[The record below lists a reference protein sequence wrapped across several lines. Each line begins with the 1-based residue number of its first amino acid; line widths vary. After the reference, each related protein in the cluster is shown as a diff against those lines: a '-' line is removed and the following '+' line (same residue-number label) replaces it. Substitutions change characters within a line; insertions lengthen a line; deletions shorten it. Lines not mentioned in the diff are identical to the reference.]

1 MVLKFGTSGY
11 LGNVSL
17 EATTN
22 YSCLRRTLFQ
32 IERVFLISILT
43 FLFVMV
49 GKKSATLPPRH
60 EGVVIVCFQGVLD
73 LPGKLV

>member
-60 EGVVIVCFQGVLD
+60 GVKVGWVRKCVKVGN
-73 LPGKLV
+73 K

>member
-32 IERVFLISILT
+32 IERLFLISILKI
-43 FLFVMV
+43 LFVTTEDHR
-49 GKKSATLPPRH
+49 GHSHDFLPAI
-60 EGVVIVCFQGVLD
+60 GCGAVLE
-73 LPGKLV
+73 